1 MNAKI
6 LKQKRKQLGLTQDS
20 LAELLGV
27 TRNTIINYENGGVI
41 PEAKIILLENVL
53 MKNKAQYS
61 TNEKTEF
68 TGYYLPDVSA
78 SAGLETS
85 INNDELK
92 KIPVQYQVGKKI
104 LFLSMFLAIVC
115 IQNLILEK

>member
-61 TNEKTEF
+61 TN
-68 TGYYLPDVSA
+68 
-78 SAGLETS
+78 
-85 INNDELK
+85 
-92 KIPVQYQVGKKI
+92 
-104 LFLSMFLAIVC
+104 
-115 IQNLILEK
+115 

>member
-61 TNEKTEF
+61 TNEKT
-68 TGYYLPDVSA
+68 
-78 SAGLETS
+78 
-85 INNDELK
+85 
-92 KIPVQYQVGKKI
+92 
-104 LFLSMFLAIVC
+104 
-115 IQNLILEK
+115 